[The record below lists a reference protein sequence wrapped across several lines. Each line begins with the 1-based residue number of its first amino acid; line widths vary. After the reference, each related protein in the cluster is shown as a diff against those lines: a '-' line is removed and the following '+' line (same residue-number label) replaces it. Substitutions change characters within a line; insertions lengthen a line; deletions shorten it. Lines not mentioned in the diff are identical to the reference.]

1 MHLNLG
7 AWMTDKEEQFSVRNY
22 EARLSRLETVMDSV
36 QITLTK
42 IEEKLTTSAR
52 INWQPIALAAT
63 LIITLG
69 GAVNTIYSSRIED
82 NRVQI
87 EQLLVRQT
95 STEHDLAETRTE
107 LKVRREYEE
116 KFDAMRDEKIE
127 EITQGK

>member
-1 MHLNLG
+1 
-7 AWMTDKEEQFSVRNY
+7 MTDKEEQFSVRNY